1 MNMFVGIAEIKVNVF
16 TATIKM
22 IFLNFDLSI
31 SPGNYSM
38 K

>member
-1 MNMFVGIAEIKVNVF
+1 MLVEITEIKVDVF
-16 TATIKM
+16 TIKM

-31 SPGNYSM
+31 SPGNYSV